1 MSQCLCRPLRHWH
14 PEHKTGLPA
23 PNDRFL
29 EYEAA
34 IHWGYQLHEWQAES
48 QVNKAKAMAHYVHA
62 RMREG
67 YESEKIMGKTKKKGS
82 NSGLSGLMSALGI

>member
-1 MSQCLCRPLRHWH
+1 LRRWQ
-14 PEHKTGLPA
+14 PEQKSALPV
-23 PNDRFL
+23 PNDKFL
-29 EYEAA
+29 EYETA

-67 YESEKIMGKTKKKGS
+67 YEAEKTAKGKGKKG
-82 NSGLSGLMSALGI
+82 SGLSGLMSAFGI